1 MKQNTYLLLIA
12 LLILGISC
20 TSSEDC
26 TEDRI
31 AKLGVGFYT
40 HALIDTTKQ
49 IYATR
54 AINLDTLSVRGLA
67 ANGTLLD
74 SILYKSKTIQKVYL
88 PLNKF
93 ENSSKFVL
101 AFKTGKDTIEV
112 LHTNT
117 DYYLSLECGCMK
129 VHAIDTVLTT
139 THLVDSIKI
148 INHKVNAT
156 NAEHIQIFI
165 N

>member
-1 MKQNTYLLLIA
+1 MKHSTCLLLIA
-12 LLILGISC
+12 FTLFGISC
-20 TSSEDC
+20 TNDESC
-26 TEDRI
+26 TQDRI
-31 AKLGVGFYT
+31 AKMGVGFYT
-40 HALIDTTKQ
+40 RALTDTLRKVYT
-49 IYATR
+49 TR

-67 ANGTLLD
+67 ANGSLID
-74 SILYKSKTIQKVYL
+74 SILYKSKAIQNIYL

-101 AFKTGKDTIEV
+101 TFKTAKDTIEV

-117 DYYLSLECGCMK
+117 DYYLSLECGCIK
-129 VHAIDTVLTT
+129 VHSIDTVLTT
-139 THLVDSIKI
+139 TNLIDSVKI

-156 NAEHIQIFI
+156 NAEHLQIFI

>member
-1 MKQNTYLLLIA
+1 MRHNTCLLLIA
-12 LLILGISC
+12 FTLFGISC
-20 TSSEDC
+20 TNDESC
-26 TEDRI
+26 TQDRI
-31 AKLGVGFYT
+31 AKMGVGFYT
-40 HALIDTTKQ
+40 RALTDTLRKVYT
-49 IYATR
+49 TR

-67 ANGTLLD
+67 ANGSLID
-74 SILYKSKTIQKVYL
+74 SILYKSKAIQNIYL

-101 AFKTGKDTIEV
+101 TFKTAKDTIEV

-117 DYYLSLECGCMK
+117 DYYLSLECGCIK
-129 VHAIDTVLTT
+129 VHSIDTVLTT
-139 THLVDSIKI
+139 TNLIDSVKI

-156 NAEHIQIFI
+156 NAEHLQIFI

>member
-31 AKLGVGFYT
+31 AKMGVGFYT
-40 HALIDTTKQ
+40 RALTDATKLVYVTSAQ
-49 IYATR
+49 S
-54 AINLDTLSVRGLA
+54 LDTLSVRGLA
-67 ANGTLLD
+67 ANGTLID
-74 SILYKSKTIQKVYL
+74 SILYKSKNIQKVYL

-93 ENSSKFVL
+93 ENSSKFVMTFRT
-101 AFKTGKDTIEV
+101 AKDTIEV

-129 VHAIDTVLTT
+129 VHSIDTVLTT
-139 THLVDSIKI
+139 THLIDSVKI

>member
-1 MKQNTYLLLIA
+1 MKHNTYLLLIA
-12 LLILGISC
+12 LLIFGISC

-26 TEDRI
+26 TQDRI
-31 AKLGVGFYT
+31 AKMGVGFYT
-40 HALIDTTKQ
+40 RALTDTTKHV
-49 IYATR
+49 YTTTAKS
-54 AINLDTLSVRGLA
+54 LDTLSVRGLT
-67 ANGTLLD
+67 ANGTLID
-74 SILYKSKTIQKVYL
+74 SILYKSKSIQMIYL

-101 AFKTGKDTIEV
+101 TFKTVKDTIEV

-129 VHAIDTVLTT
+129 VHSIDTVLTT
-139 THLVDSIKI
+139 TNLIESVKI

-156 NAEHIQIFI
+156 NAEHIQIFV

>member
-12 LLILGISC
+12 ILILGISC

-31 AKLGVGFYT
+31 AKMGVGFYT
-40 HALIDTTKQ
+40 RALTDTLRKV
-49 IYATR
+49 YATR

-67 ANGTLLD
+67 ANGTLID
-74 SILYKSKTIQKVYL
+74 SILYKSKAIQNIYL

-101 AFKTGKDTIEV
+101 TFKTAKDTIEV

-117 DYYLSLECGCMK
+117 DYYLSLECGCIK
-129 VHAIDTVLTT
+129 VHSIDTVLTT
-139 THLVDSIKI
+139 TNLIDSVKI

-156 NAEHIQIFI
+156 NAEHLQIFI

>member
-1 MKQNTYLLLIA
+1 MKHSTCLLLIA
-12 LLILGISC
+12 FTLFGISC
-20 TSSEDC
+20 TNDESC
-26 TEDRI
+26 TQDRI
-31 AKLGVGFYT
+31 AKMGVGFYT
-40 HALIDTTKQ
+40 RALTDTLKKVYTTRTK
-49 IYATR
+49 
-54 AINLDTLSVRGLA
+54 NLDTLSVRGLA
-67 ANGTLLD
+67 ANGSLID
-74 SILYKSKTIQKVYL
+74 SILYKSKAIQNIYL

-101 AFKTGKDTIEV
+101 TFKTAKDTIEV

-129 VHAIDTVLTT
+129 VHSIDTVLTT
-139 THLVDSIKI
+139 TNLIDSVKI

>member
-1 MKQNTYLLLIA
+1 MKKNTYLLLIA
-12 LLILGISC
+12 FVLLGISC
-20 TSSEDC
+20 TSSENC
-26 TEDRI
+26 TEDRT
-31 AKLGVGFYT
+31 AKMGVGFYT
-40 HALIDTTKQ
+40 RTLTNTTKQ
-49 IYATR
+49 GYTTTAKS
-54 AINLDTLSVRGLA
+54 LDTLSVRGLA

-74 SILYKSKTIQKVYL
+74 SILYKSKDIQKIYL

-93 ENSSKFVL
+93 ESSSKFVL
-101 AFKTGKDTIEV
+101 TFKTAKDTIEV

-129 VHAIDTVLTT
+129 VNAIDTVLTT
-139 THLVDSIKI
+139 THSVNSVKI

-156 NAEHIQIFI
+156 NAEHIQIFV

>member
-1 MKQNTYLLLIA
+1 MKHSTCLLLIA
-12 LLILGISC
+12 FTLFGISC
-20 TSSEDC
+20 TNDESC
-26 TEDRI
+26 TQDRI
-31 AKLGVGFYT
+31 AKMGVGFYT
-40 HALIDTTKQ
+40 RALTDTLRKVYT
-49 IYATR
+49 TR

-67 ANGTLLD
+67 ANGTLID
-74 SILYKSKTIQKVYL
+74 SILYKSKAIQNIYL

-101 AFKTGKDTIEV
+101 TFKTAKDTIEV

-117 DYYLSLECGCMK
+117 DYYLSLECGCIK
-129 VHAIDTVLTT
+129 VHSIDTVLTT
-139 THLVDSIKI
+139 TNLIDSVKI

-156 NAEHIQIFI
+156 NAEHLQIFI

>member
-12 LLILGISC
+12 LLLLGISC

-31 AKLGVGFYT
+31 AKMGVGFYT
-40 HALIDTTKQ
+40 RTLTNATKPVYVTSAQ
-49 IYATR
+49 S
-54 AINLDTLSVRGLA
+54 LDTLSVRGLA
-67 ANGTLLD
+67 ANGTLID
-74 SILYKSKTIQKVYL
+74 SILYKSKNIQKIYL

-93 ENSSKFVL
+93 ESSSKFVL
-101 AFKTGKDTIEV
+101 TFKTAKDTIEV

-129 VHAIDTVLTT
+129 VHSIDTVLTT
-139 THLVDSIKI
+139 TNLIDSVKI

>member
-1 MKQNTYLLLIA
+1 MKHNTCLLLIA
-12 LLILGISC
+12 FTLFGISC
-20 TSSEDC
+20 TNDESC
-26 TEDRI
+26 TQDRI
-31 AKLGVGFYT
+31 AKMGVGFYT
-40 HALIDTTKQ
+40 RALTDTLRKVYT
-49 IYATR
+49 TR
-54 AINLDTLSVRGLA
+54 EKSLDTLSIRGLA
-67 ANGTLLD
+67 ANGTLID

-101 AFKTGKDTIEV
+101 TFKTAKDTIEV

-129 VHAIDTVLTT
+129 VHSIDTVLTT
-139 THLVDSIKI
+139 TNLIDSVKI

-156 NAEHIQIFI
+156 NAEHLQVFI

>member
-1 MKQNTYLLLIA
+1 MKHSTCLLLIA
-12 LLILGISC
+12 FTLFGISC
-20 TSSEDC
+20 TNDESC
-26 TEDRI
+26 TQDRI
-31 AKLGVGFYT
+31 AKMGVGFYT
-40 HALIDTTKQ
+40 RALTDTLRKVYT
-49 IYATR
+49 TR

-67 ANGTLLD
+67 ANGTLID
-74 SILYKSKTIQKVYL
+74 SILYKSKAIQNIYL

-101 AFKTGKDTIEV
+101 TFKTAKDTIEV

-129 VHAIDTVLTT
+129 VHSIDTVLTT
-139 THLVDSIKI
+139 TNLIDSVKI

-156 NAEHIQIFI
+156 NAEHLQIFI

>member
-1 MKQNTYLLLIA
+1 MKYNTCLLLIFFV
-12 LLILGISC
+12 LFGISC
-20 TSSEDC
+20 TSNEEC

-31 AKLGVGFYT
+31 AKMGVSFYT
-40 HALIDTTKQ
+40 QALDASTKKYSVQ
-49 IYATR
+49 AVS
-54 AINLDTLSVRGLA
+54 LDTLSVRGLK
-67 ANGTLLD
+67 ANGTLVD
-74 SILYKSKTIQKVYL
+74 SILYKAINIHNAYL

-93 ENSSKFVL
+93 ESSSKFVL
-101 AFKTGKDTIEV
+101 SFKTGKDTIEV
-112 LHTNT
+112 LHTNS

-139 THLVDSIKI
+139 TNIVDSVKI

-156 NAEHIQIFI
+156 NAEHVQIFI

>member
-1 MKQNTYLLLIA
+1 MRHNTCLLLIA
-12 LLILGISC
+12 FTLFGISC
-20 TSSEDC
+20 TNDESC
-26 TEDRI
+26 TQDRI
-31 AKLGVGFYT
+31 AKMGVGFYT
-40 HALIDTTKQ
+40 RALTDTLRKV
-49 IYATR
+49 YATR

-67 ANGTLLD
+67 ANGTLID
-74 SILYKSKTIQKVYL
+74 SILYKSKAIQNIYL

-101 AFKTGKDTIEV
+101 TFKTAKDTIEV

-117 DYYLSLECGCMK
+117 DYYLSLECGCIK
-129 VHAIDTVLTT
+129 VHSIDTVLTT
-139 THLVDSIKI
+139 TNLIDSVKI

-156 NAEHIQIFI
+156 NAEHLQIFI

>member
-12 LLILGISC
+12 ILILGISC

-31 AKLGVGFYT
+31 AKMGVGFYT
-40 HALIDTTKQ
+40 RALTDTTKLV
-49 IYATR
+49 YVTR
-54 AINLDTLSVRGLA
+54 AQGLDTLSVRGLA
-67 ANGTLLD
+67 ANGTLID
-74 SILYKSKTIQKVYL
+74 SILYKSKSIQNIYL

-101 AFKTGKDTIEV
+101 SFKTTKDTIEV

-139 THLVDSIKI
+139 TNLIDSVKI

-156 NAEHIQIFI
+156 NADHLQIFI

>member
-1 MKQNTYLLLIA
+1 MKHSTSLLLIA
-12 LLILGISC
+12 FVLLGISC
-20 TSSEDC
+20 ASNENC

-31 AKLGVGFYT
+31 VKLGVGFYT
-40 HALIDTTKQ
+40 QALTDTAKN
-49 IYATR
+49 IYTTR

-67 ANGTLLD
+67 TNGTLID
-74 SILYKSKTIQKVYL
+74 SILYKSKSIQKIYL

-93 ENSSKFVL
+93 ENGSKFVL
-101 AFKTGKDTIEV
+101 TFKTAKDTVQV
-112 LHTNT
+112 LHTNSN
-117 DYYLSLECGCMK
+117 YYISLECGCME
-129 VHAIDTVLTT
+129 VHSIDTVLTT
-139 THLVDSIKI
+139 NHLIDSIKI

>member
-12 LLILGISC
+12 ILILGISC

-31 AKLGVGFYT
+31 AKMGVGFYT
-40 HALIDTTKQ
+40 RALTDTLRKVYTTK
-49 IYATR
+49 

-67 ANGTLLD
+67 ANGTLID
-74 SILYKSKTIQKVYL
+74 SILYKSKTIQNIYL

-93 ENSSKFVL
+93 ETGSKFVL
-101 AFKTGKDTIEV
+101 TFKTTKDTIEI

-129 VHAIDTVLTT
+129 VHSIDTVLTT
-139 THLVDSIKI
+139 TNLIDSVKI

-156 NAEHIQIFI
+156 NAEHLQIFI

>member
-1 MKQNTYLLLIA
+1 MKHNTCLLLIA
-12 LLILGISC
+12 FTLFGISC
-20 TSSEDC
+20 TNDQSC
-26 TEDRI
+26 TQDRI
-31 AKLGVGFYT
+31 AKMGVGFYT

-54 AINLDTLSVRGLA
+54 AINLDTLSVRGLS
-67 ANGTLLD
+67 ANGTLID
-74 SILYKSKTIQKVYL
+74 SILYKSKSIQKIYL

-93 ENSSKFVL
+93 ESSSKFVL
-101 AFKTGKDTIEV
+101 TFKTAKDTIEV

-129 VHAIDTVLTT
+129 VHSIDTVLTT

>member
-1 MKQNTYLLLIA
+1 MRHNTCLLLIA
-12 LLILGISC
+12 FTLFGISC
-20 TSSEDC
+20 TNDESC
-26 TEDRI
+26 TQDRI
-31 AKLGVGFYT
+31 AKMGVGFYT
-40 HALIDTTKQ
+40 RALTDTLRKVYT
-49 IYATR
+49 TR

-67 ANGTLLD
+67 ANGTLID
-74 SILYKSKTIQKVYL
+74 SILYKSKAIQNIYL

-101 AFKTGKDTIEV
+101 TFKTAKDTIEV

-117 DYYLSLECGCMK
+117 DYYLSLECGCIK
-129 VHAIDTVLTT
+129 VHSIDTVLTT
-139 THLVDSIKI
+139 TNLIDSVKI

-156 NAEHIQIFI
+156 NAEHLQIFI

>member
-1 MKQNTYLLLIA
+1 MKHSTCLLLIA
-12 LLILGISC
+12 FTLFGISC
-20 TSSEDC
+20 TNDESC
-26 TEDRI
+26 TQDRI

-40 HALIDTTKQ
+40 RALTDTVKKVYTTTAKS
-49 IYATR
+49 I
-54 AINLDTLSVRGLA
+54 DTLSVRGLA
-67 ANGTLLD
+67 ANGTLID
-74 SILYKSKTIQKVYL
+74 SILYKSKSIQNIYL

-101 AFKTGKDTIEV
+101 SFKTAKDTIEV

-129 VHAIDTVLTT
+129 VHSIDTVLTT